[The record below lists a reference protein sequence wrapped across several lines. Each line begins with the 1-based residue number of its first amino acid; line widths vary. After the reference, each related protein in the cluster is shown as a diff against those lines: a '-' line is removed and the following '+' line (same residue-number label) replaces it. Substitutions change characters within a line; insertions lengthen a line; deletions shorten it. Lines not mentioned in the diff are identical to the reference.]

1 MRRLALMTAVLALT
15 SLSFLYAQGAAPAP
29 KSAASPK
36 PAATA
41 KGAPPAQAGQP
52 TSPPCTPAA
61 GLNFI
66 CGIQAPEDL
75 ALIPNTRWLI
85 TSGMA
90 AGSGLHLV
98 DTQRKSAQDLFSVR
112 GAVTTGKAQHDKAA
126 FPQCPGPVDAVKAE
140 FHGLALR
147 ARGTGYRL
155 YATHHGGRE
164 SVEVFDIDVT
174 GVPAATWVGCVPMP
188 AGLSANSVAA
198 FNDGTI
204 LATVLT
210 LPGKTFEQQLAK
222 ENTGVVLQWTPGSPA
237 FRQLPG
243 TELPGNN
250 GIETSAD
257 DKEFFVVSSGAKKV
271 VAFARANPGTQL
283 RTAQL
288 AAFAPDNVHRMA
300 DGRLIAAGMIDDEP
314 ACGGA
319 PKTFAQVQCARG
331 WMAATIDPA
340 TMKVTQLAGG
350 PRYELF
356 SGTATALPIG
366 NDLWLGAFRA
376 DRLAWRPLR

>member
-1 MRRLALMTAVLALT
+1 MRMTLLTATLALT
-15 SLSFLYAQGAAPAP
+15 SLTLLQAQGGTPSAP
-29 KSAASPK
+29 PK
-36 PAATA
+36 PAQ
-41 KGAPPAQAGQP
+41 PAEA
-52 TSPPCTPAA
+52 CTPAA

-66 CGIQAPEDL
+66 CGVQAPEDL

-90 AGSGLHLV
+90 PGSGLHLV
-98 DTQRKSAQDLFSVR
+98 DTQRKTAQDLFSVK
-112 GAVTTGKAQHDKAA
+112 GAVTTGKVQADRTA
-126 FPQCPGPVDAVKAE
+126 FSSCPGPVDAAKAQ
-140 FHGLALR
+140 FHGLSLR
-147 ARGTGYRL
+147 PRGAGYRL
-155 YATHHGGRE
+155 YVTHHGGRE

-188 AGLSANSVAA
+188 AGLEANSVGA
-198 FNDGTI
+198 FTDGTI

-210 LPGKTFEQQLAK
+210 LPGKTFEQQLAG
-222 ENTGVVLQWTPGSPA
+222 ENTGVVLMWTPGAPA

-257 DKEFFVVSSGAKKV
+257 DREFYVVSSGAKRI
-271 VAFARANPGTQL
+271 VAFARANPGTPL

-288 AAFAPDNVHRMA
+288 AAFAPDNVHRLP

-314 ACGGA
+314 SCGGK
-319 PKTFAQVQCARG
+319 PKNFAMVQCARG
-331 WMAATIDPA
+331 WLAATVDPA

-350 PRYELF
+350 PRFEAF
-356 SGTATALPIG
+356 SGTATAIPVAG
-366 NDLWLGAFRA
+366 ELWLGAFRA
-376 DRLAWRPLR
+376 DRLAWRALR